1 VCRKVLLWLAAVR
14 IEKRAKA
21 SAFESNQWVK
31 MIVGILILATAPPL
45 MELASRTKLGW
56 PRLNDGAFAMFVLAW
71 VVAAIPGIAASR
83 RWLRAAGINP
93 DHEP

>member
-1 VCRKVLLWLAAVR
+1 MLWLAAVR
-14 IEKRAKA
+14 IKQRA
-21 SAFESNQWVK
+21 SAHGANPNRWVRTTF
-31 MIVGILILATAPPL
+31 GILILAMAPPL

-56 PRLNDGAFAMFVLAW
+56 PRLDDGGFVVFVLAW

-83 RWLRAAGINP
+83 GRFRAAGINP